1 MFDNSAHGK
10 HMLPVQTASDFT
22 RATAYLSSR
31 LPLGDAEGLD
41 WASSV
46 TSEIMGP
53 ELAEESGE
61 YRLEPLY
68 AGEEA

>member
-1 MFDNSAHGK
+1 MASAW
-10 HMLPVQTASDFT
+10 
-22 RATAYLSSR
+22 YLSSR
-31 LPLGDAEGLD
+31 LPLGEAEGLD

-53 ELAEESGE
+53 ELADESGE